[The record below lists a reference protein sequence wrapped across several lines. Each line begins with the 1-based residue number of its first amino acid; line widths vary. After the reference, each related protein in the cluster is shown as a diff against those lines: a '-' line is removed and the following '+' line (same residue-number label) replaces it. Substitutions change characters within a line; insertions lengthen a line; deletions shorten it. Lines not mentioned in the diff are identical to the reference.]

1 MLNFSTLSGG
11 ESLAEVLGKLCEAQE
26 FAEVVLRNGEKK
38 TLNSLN
44 HPKTGRVRF
53 KLAGKVKTPAM
64 KVNILIQGKKTAV
77 LCSCP
82 YLFFCSPLLQN
93 FSLIFK

>member
-64 KVNILIQGKKTAV
+64 KVNILIQGKKKTAV
-77 LCSCP
+77 LCYCLC
-82 YLFFCSPLLQN
+82 LFSSSPLLRN
-93 FSLIFK
+93 FS